1 MPHKKPSADLYHPIG
16 YGDNEQHLGKTKVVE
31 NKETTGPQAGL
42 GGEKGSKI
50 CGQAGPELLG
60 GSASTRILGQS
71 VDEQLKKPLP
81 PSSEQ

>member
-1 MPHKKPSADLYHPIG
+1 MPHKKPVTDTYHPIG
-16 YGDNEQHLGKTKVVE
+16 YEENQQHLGQREKPKDKEVE
-31 NKETTGPQAGL
+31 GPQAGL

-71 VDEQLKKPLP
+71 IDEQLTKTLP
-81 PSSEQ
+81 PSSE